1 MKQLKDYLHFYK
13 DVLVKVKKM
22 YDNDYHVGRVCEISS
37 KSNHGDW
44 IIVWFDNVITV
55 TNNTHNQLSSNAH
68 HYFFGEDDIKPILRP
83 LSDMT
88 EDEILEVCKLFS
100 PTAWGEYRFKKW
112 VAKKDPKSN
121 DSWIYYDVT
130 NENSTYS
137 FTVDLIDGDIML
149 YDDDDYE
156 PIHVDNNYRF
166 WYVRNGF
173 DIFGLIGSGL
183 AIDKTTYNPKQ
194 V

>member
-44 IIVWFDNVITV
+44 VIVWFDNVITV

-88 EDEILEVCKLFS
+88 EEEFVEIERWGIYQGKTTVTFALTCAEC
-100 PTAWGEYRFKKW
+100 TAWMIRQNFD
-112 VAKKDPKSN
+112 VFNLIKD
-121 DSWIYYDVT
+121 
-130 NENSTYS
+130 
-137 FTVDLIDGDIML
+137 
-149 YDDDDYE
+149 
-156 PIHVDNNYRF
+156 
-166 WYVRNGF
+166 
-173 DIFGLIGSGL
+173 GL
-183 AIDKTTYNPKQ
+183 AIDKTTYNTQQ

>member
-1 MKQLKDYLHFYK
+1 MKQLIDYLHFYLGCDLK
-13 DVLVKVKKM
+13 TDTGVVKLIAVQKEVIPCT
-22 YDNDYHVGRVCEISS
+22 DYRVICL
-37 KSNHGDW
+37 NG
-44 IIVWFDNVITV
+44 NV
-55 TNNTHNQLSSNAH
+55 THELK
-68 HYFFGEDDIKPILRP
+68 GEFKPILRP

-121 DSWIYYDVT
+121 DSWISYDVT